1 MDEHL
6 IENNI
11 NKIDEMLDN
20 INFSENEEE
29 KFELNENTYK
39 NELNK
44 INKLYDNNLNEDDTM
59 NTYTGTKHEILEEKR
74 TIPIPIKLNL
84 NDEITFFGQINSII
98 ENNKIIV
105 NNTNLNDNNNILDL
119 DNIIYLENKEN
130 FGFVDD
136 VIGNIDNPIY
146 IIKIYP
152 NLIKN
157 KFNVGDKLFYCNEKC
172 KFVNK
177 YNLIGKKGCD
187 ASNAFDEEIAE
198 NEKDFSD
205 DEEEKNAKK
214 RKNKKFKKDEN
225 NLINNNNNNN
235 FNMIVNA
242 PYQNNNNNNEIMN
255 NFNNMINMAMNL
267 NMNPFENPSTIQL
280 NLNNNNNLK

>member
-20 INFSENEEE
+20 INFSENEDEE
-29 KFELNENTYK
+29 NFELNENTYK
-39 NELNK
+39 SELNK
-44 INKLYDNNLNEDDTM
+44 INKLYDNNNLNEDDDGGTM
-59 NTYTGTKHEILEEKR
+59 NTYTGTFHEILEEKR
-74 TIPIPIKLNL
+74 TMPIPIKLNL
-84 NDEITFFGQINSII
+84 KDEITFFGQINSII
-98 ENNKIIV
+98 ENNKITV
-105 NNTNLNDNNNILDL
+105 NNNNENINFLNSNNNNNILDL
-119 DNIIYLENKEN
+119 DNIIYLENKEA

-157 KFNVGDKLFYCNEKC
+157 GMKINVGDKLFYCNNKC
-172 KFVNK
+172 KIFNK
-177 YNLIGKKGCD
+177 LNLVGKKGCD

-214 RKNKKFKKDEN
+214 KKK
-225 NLINNNNNNN
+225 
-235 FNMIVNA
+235 
-242 PYQNNNNNNEIMN
+242 
-255 NFNNMINMAMNL
+255 
-267 NMNPFENPSTIQL
+267 
-280 NLNNNNNLK
+280 